1 MAKRKT
7 KSQKAVVLDVVG
19 VTLVNADPPDVQFV
33 PDAWPVVVN
42 AVVPAPKVAELVY
55 KASLN
60 ELPLVAV
67 KL

>member
-1 MAKRKT
+1 M
-7 KSQKAVVLDVVG
+7 
-19 VTLVNADPPDVQFV
+19 
-33 PDAWPVVVN
+33 PDACPVVVN